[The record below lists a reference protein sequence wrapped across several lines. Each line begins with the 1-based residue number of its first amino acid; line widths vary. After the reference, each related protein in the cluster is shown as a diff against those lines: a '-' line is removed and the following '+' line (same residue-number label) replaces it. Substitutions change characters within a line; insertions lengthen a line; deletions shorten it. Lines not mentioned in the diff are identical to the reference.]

1 MVDRRMRRGQRPRTT
16 TWTANTDGT
25 ESTIAAASK
34 VLVAN
39 FAFGGPITVM
49 RVRGLLTWRS
59 DQVTADESVI
69 GAFGMCVVTENA
81 ITAGVA
87 SIPGP
92 FTNADDDVWF
102 VHQFVYD
109 RWEFQSGTGVHGGF
123 TTHVQYDLDSK
134 AMRKGEDGQSV
145 AVVWENGHSTF
156 GAIATDNFRMLF
168 KLAG

>member
-1 MVDRRMRRGQRPRTT
+1 MADRRRRSGSRPRTT
-16 TWTANTDGT
+16 TWTSNTSAT
-25 ESTIAAASK
+25 ESAIAAATK

-39 FAFGGPITVM
+39 FVLGGPITIM

-59 DQVTADESVI
+59 DQVTVDEVVM
-69 GAFGMCVVTENA
+69 GAFGLCLVTESA

-102 VHQFVYD
+102 AHQFVYD
-109 RWEFQSGTGVHGGF
+109 RLEFQSGTGVGQGM

-145 AVVWENGHSTF
+145 AVVWENGHASS
-156 GAIATDNFRMLF
+156 GATATENFRMLF
-168 KLAG
+168 KLVG